1 MKVMKTQFLL
11 LGFILKTRL
20 DDVYPNVFITFQIR
34 LAKLPRYC
42 CQRWKEFQQTE
53 ADQNL
58 QQVSYDRK
66 QIVLISHVVNRSF
79 MCVLSRLG

>member
-42 CQRWKEFQQTE
+42 CQRWK
-53 ADQNL
+53 
-58 QQVSYDRK
+58 
-66 QIVLISHVVNRSF
+66 
-79 MCVLSRLG
+79 